1 MIPAKPGRGA
11 DGEELHPNLEY
22 LIIAVRLRVFLRV
35 FPQNQE
41 SNLLNQEGKEQVRRI
56 LPTGKKLG
64 YDAKMKRIIHVRIF
78 RGEKYFVAECF
89 DLPVVTQA
97 ATLDELM
104 KNVKE
109 AIALQLEGED
119 PADFGLARDASI
131 LASYELEPEPQA
143 HAEA

>member
-1 MIPAKPGRGA
+1 
-11 DGEELHPNLEY
+11 
-22 LIIAVRLRVFLRV
+22 
-35 FPQNQE
+35 
-41 SNLLNQEGKEQVRRI
+41 

-64 YDAKMKRIIHVRIF
+64 YDSNMKRIIHVRIF

-119 PADFGLARDASI
+119 PAEFGLAPDASI
-131 LASYELEPEPQA
+131 LASYELEPEPQV
-143 HAEA
+143 HAKA

>member
-1 MIPAKPGRGA
+1 LKGQAARKNIVP
-11 DGEELHPNLEY
+11 
-22 LIIAVRLRVFLRV
+22 I
-35 FPQNQE
+35 
-41 SNLLNQEGKEQVRRI
+41 GKE
-56 LPTGKKLG
+56 LG
-64 YDAKMKRIIHVRIF
+64 YDAGMKRIIQVRIF

-109 AIALQLEGED
+109 AIALQLEGEN
-119 PADFGLARDASI
+119 PADFGLAPGASI

-143 HAEA
+143 HA